1 MSNNDDQVALKAIMD
16 KLAKELSLTMS
27 SDEKKEFA
35 EGFKVTLVEDISL
48 LKKTINFYQE
58 EIKRSTEMIS
68 AIENDPVSFFDN
80 NGPAG
85 FPVTEEYTA
94 AKAAIIYR
102 AIGDRIQ
109 EILDSKNPSTD
120 DLIELEMLYGDQYDI
135 LVAMRNSAHWKKL
148 SLF

>member
-16 KLAKELSLTMS
+16 KLAKELSVTILSVTMS

-35 EGFKVTLVEDISL
+35 ESFKTTLVEDISV
-48 LKKTINFYQE
+48 LKAAINFYQE

-68 AIENDPVSFFDN
+68 AIENDPVNFFDN

-94 AKAAIIYR
+94 AKAAMEEAESVLTKAESKFLMNQIEP
-102 AIGDRIQ
+102 DRT
-109 EILDSKNPSTD
+109 LN
-120 DLIELEMLYGDQYDI
+120 
-135 LVAMRNSAHWKKL
+135 
-148 SLF
+148 

>member
-16 KLAKELSLTMS
+16 KLAKELSVTMS

-35 EGFKVTLVEDISL
+35 ESFKTTLVEDISV
-48 LKKTINFYQE
+48 LKAAINFYQE

-68 AIENDPVSFFDN
+68 AIENDPVNFFDN

-94 AKAAIIYR
+94 AKAAMEEAESVLTKAESKFLRNQIEP
-102 AIGDRIQ
+102 DRT
-109 EILDSKNPSTD
+109 LN
-120 DLIELEMLYGDQYDI
+120 
-135 LVAMRNSAHWKKL
+135 
-148 SLF
+148 

>member
-1 MSNNDDQVALKAIMD
+1 MSNNDDHAALKTIMD

-35 EGFKVTLVEDISL
+35 EGFKVTLLEDISV
-48 LKKTINFYQE
+48 LKTAINFYQE

-85 FPVTEEYTA
+85 FPVTEEYAA
-94 AKAAIIYR
+94 AKTAMEEAEAVLTKAESKFLMDQI
-102 AIGDRIQ
+102 RI
-109 EILDSKNPSTD
+109 
-120 DLIELEMLYGDQYDI
+120 
-135 LVAMRNSAHWKKL
+135 
-148 SLF
+148 

>member
-1 MSNNDDQVALKAIMD
+1 MSNNDDQAALKSIMNQ
-16 KLAKELSLTMS
+16 LAKELSLTMS
-27 SDEKKEFA
+27 SDEKKEFS
-35 EGFKVTLVEDISL
+35 ESFKTTLVEDISL

-94 AKAAIIYR
+94 AKTAMEEAESVLTKAESKFLMNQIEP
-102 AIGDRIQ
+102 DRT
-109 EILDSKNPSTD
+109 LN
-120 DLIELEMLYGDQYDI
+120 
-135 LVAMRNSAHWKKL
+135 
-148 SLF
+148 